1 MLKKIGRQRGSGIT
15 LNTWRQRR
23 ERCDHFSSLLFP
35 GLVSLFIPPSLPAFP
50 FSSGRREGAGGW
62 PLGRVA
68 GEDVGHTEAA
78 RAAAAL
84 HHGRPSCAISRVS
97 FRRRSVG
104 TVFSSL
110 YCWGMIFFLCETQI

>member
-1 MLKKIGRQRGSGIT
+1 VLKKIRRQRGSGIT

-62 PLGRVA
+62 SLGRVA

-84 HHGRPSCAISRVS
+84 HHGRPRAQHHRLVFRWQNPFLTVQFHVLVS
-97 FRRRSVG
+97 DG
-104 TVFSSL
+104 DL
-110 YCWGMIFFLCETQI
+110 